1 MILDQP
7 ARISGDDVDLKSYR
21 KLAAH
26 GNFFAIIAHCL
37 NTPGIYEA

>member
-1 MILDQP
+1 MIPDEL

-26 GNFFAIIAHCL
+26 GILLRYHRPLSEHARHL
-37 NTPGIYEA
+37 